1 MRTELL
7 LKVAFPRVNAGIAQ
21 LVEQLICNCLT
32 TFCSVFRDVAHFV
45 FQRTRLATRFA
56 RCFAESRRFSAKIC
70 SAVENYRESCCKYL
84 ARLTQYNFFRER
96 LFWARKTGS
105 FGVC

>member
-1 MRTELL
+1 ML
-7 LKVAFPRVNAGIAQ
+7 LKVAFPRANAGIAQ

-45 FQRTRLATRFA
+45 FQRTWFA